1 MKNSQLIKLLIKR
14 LLLKTIVLLVTL
26 AQPLL
31 IKAQIRIDWQQCY
44 GSLEDDW
51 GLSIVQSD
59 NGFTILGQA
68 ETNYPSGLFGC
79 NGYAYR
85 LNWLI
90 GIDETQSIEW
100 QNCDSIGI
108 YQKLHK
114 TGDGHYYYITELGGD
129 YYNRFNMKVRKM
141 DREGNLLWS
150 RYLGTNYGLGFCAED
165 VFGLPTSDGGIIA
178 ATVIG
183 EASGNVSQYFGGND
197 CWIVKLDAE
206 GNLVWQTTLGTG
218 GNENV
223 TCLQSA
229 TDGGFFV
236 WVDSEVSGYGNIGCG
251 QQGNKGILVKLDTSG
266 QPQWNLCF
274 SRTSVYSMVELENGY
289 LFAGDYRYTTDPY
302 GNCGDGIHTYD
313 CYLMRCDVDGNVLW
327 EKEYGGSCN
336 DRMVKVFQNDN
347 GGFTIFTNSKSMD
360 GDVKSAT
367 DLGIVGIDKGNIWI
381 FNVDSEGTLLW
392 ERCIGSSL
400 GLWEELRDV
409 IRQSDKEYALVGFNT
424 WFDGVSS
431 GFVSCSNNE
440 LLPNSR
446 FNVWFLGVTDIFDY
460 DDIPEKAQLQ
470 KERINIIPNP
480 TTDQFTVIGNNLRKA
495 EILNLFGQHVL
506 ISAGEGDRITV
517 NLRGLPAGIY
527 FVTVTDDE
535 GRKCVQ
541 KVVKE

>member
-1 MKNSQLIKLLIKR
+1 
-14 LLLKTIVLLVTL
+14 
-26 AQPLL
+26 
-31 IKAQIRIDWQQCY
+31 
-44 GSLEDDW
+44 
-51 GLSIVQSD
+51 
-59 NGFTILGQA
+59 
-68 ETNYPSGLFGC
+68 
-79 NGYAYR
+79 
-85 LNWLI
+85 
-90 GIDETQSIEW
+90 
-100 QNCDSIGI
+100 
-108 YQKLHK
+108 
-114 TGDGHYYYITELGGD
+114 
-129 YYNRFNMKVRKM
+129 
-141 DREGNLLWS
+141 
-150 RYLGTNYGLGFCAED
+150 
-165 VFGLPTSDGGIIA
+165 
-178 ATVIG
+178 
-183 EASGNVSQYFGGND
+183 
-197 CWIVKLDAE
+197 
-206 GNLVWQTTLGTG
+206 
-218 GNENV
+218 
-223 TCLQSA
+223 
-229 TDGGFFV
+229 
-236 WVDSEVSGYGNIGCG
+236 
-251 QQGNKGILVKLDTSG
+251 
-266 QPQWNLCF
+266 
-274 SRTSVYSMVELENGY
+274 MVELENGY
-289 LFAGDYRYTTDPY
+289 LFAGDYRYTTDPN

-367 DLGIVGIDKGNIWI
+367 DLGVVGIDKGNIWI

-409 IRQSDKEYALVGFNT
+409 IRQSDKEYALVGSNT

-431 GFVSCSNNE
+431 GFVNCSNNE

-470 KERINIIPNP
+470 NERINIIPNP

-506 ISAGEGDRITV
+506 ITAGEGDRITV

-541 KVVKE
+541 KVVKK